1 VTPRTCSRKH
11 PSSTPATTPAAAEL
25 PLSRAPPAP
34 RRRREA
40 NPPVGERSRAGSSP
54 DGELGCRSP
63 WLRMGL
69 EKGVKVVVFFGAGNT
84 DGRVEL

>member
-1 VTPRTCSRKH
+1 
-11 PSSTPATTPAAAEL
+11 
-25 PLSRAPPAP
+25 
-34 RRRREA
+34 
-40 NPPVGERSRAGSSP
+40 VGERSRAGSSP